1 MNPSDPQG
9 AKQNL
14 VGWLALVVLIVL
26 FGWIETVN
34 PFGLEFSD
42 LTGGIVTLDTMV
54 RIGILT
60 TLLVGLNLLMG
71 YAGQVSLGHAAFYGV
86 GAYMSAIFTVRAG
99 DLFGISKGVLGSWWW
114 PWLVIL
120 FGMVFSGGLAYVI
133 GRPILRL
140 KGHYLAMATL
150 GLGIMFYILFR
161 ENLGFQGQAI
171 TGAFDGIPGIPRL
184 RIVGFELWPLSRYYF
199 FVWVVALA
207 VIAFGL
213 NLINSRTGR
222 ALRAIHGSEVAAQ
235 AMGVNVATYKARIF
249 AVSAILASLAGSLYA
264 HFQAAVSPI
273 PFSFVASLELVV
285 MSAVGGLSSIWG
297 AAFGVTVILVIKEVL
312 RSRLRLVLQGASGE
326 HEIIFYGLLLVLIM
340 IFMPEGITVGAMR
353 RWRAWKTRKQEAKAA
368 PGNAQAVGD

>member
-1 MNPSDPQG
+1 MNTFVREGS
-9 AKQNL
+9 KRNL
-14 VGWLALVVLIVL
+14 IGWLVLVILIVL
-26 FGWIETVN
+26 FGWIETTN

-99 DLFGISKGVLGSWWW
+99 DLFGVSKSVLGSWWW

-161 ENLGFQGQAI
+161 ENLGFPGQQI

-184 RIVGFELWPLSRYYF
+184 RVAGFEIWPLSRYYF
-199 FVWVVALA
+199 FVWIVALG

-235 AMGVNVATYKARIF
+235 AMGVDVATYKARIF

-297 AAFGVTVILVIKEVL
+297 AAFGVAVILVIKEIL

-340 IFMPEGITVGAMR
+340 IFMPEGITVGVMR
-353 RWRAWKTRKQEAKAA
+353 RWRAWKSRRQEAKIL
-368 PGNAQAVGD
+368 PGNTQAVGD